1 MVKELEEQGMNGS
14 VLTALSPGQS
24 PNRLTESD
32 EDQGLGLS
40 MLTETLSMH
49 TQCPQGICRA
59 RSPICE

>member
-14 VLTALSPGQS
+14 VTALSPGRS

-49 TQCPQGICRA
+49 TQCPH
-59 RSPICE
+59 

>member
-49 TQCPQGICRA
+49 TQCPH
-59 RSPICE
+59 